1 MTELVNLR
9 YYPNATNGRGAGG
22 RIKSTK
28 EDRAARKPMRHMK
41 YDEAARIIFAENDTK
56 EGRAAAWARYDAT
69 GDPRL
74 AANAGPTSWACPDCP
89 DFVLRNPDLQASE
102 KQINLCST
110 LVSILSRMNPSVA
123 DDADRWVQ
131 GQYRQGTFT
140 MKLAHQTIDR
150 LRLRIREAEA
160 APADAGQGVTVRTPY
175 APVDRFPEVHDGYY
189 AVDTE
194 DGHLAFYRVSTWRD
208 SNNRKVQVFA
218 SDTLHRIQGNAARD
232 AILAKI
238 RDAGPQAAAERFGR
252 EIGRC
257 GRCGRT
263 LTDET
268 SRARGIGPDCAGKGY
283 WG

>member
-22 RIKSTK
+22 RIKPTRD
-28 EDRAARKPMRHMK
+28 ERASRTRPTHRMT
-41 YDEAARIIFAENDTK
+41 YDQAAEIIFAENDTK
-56 EGRAAAWARYDAT
+56 AGRAEAWKRYDAT
-69 GDPRL
+69 GDPRATSTPIDFT
-74 AANAGPTSWACPDCP
+74 AAP
-89 DFVLRNPDLQASE
+89 LRNPTAPASE
-102 KQINLCST
+102 KQVNLCSV
-110 LVSILSRMNPSVA
+110 LVSKLARLNPSVA

-131 GQYRQGTFT
+131 GQYQAGTFT
-140 MKLAHQTIDR
+140 MDLARQTIDR
-150 LRLRIREAEA
+150 LRLRIAEAEA
-160 APADAGQGVTVRTPY
+160 APVDAGQGVTVRTPY
-175 APVDRFPEVHDGYY
+175 APVDRFADVDDGYY